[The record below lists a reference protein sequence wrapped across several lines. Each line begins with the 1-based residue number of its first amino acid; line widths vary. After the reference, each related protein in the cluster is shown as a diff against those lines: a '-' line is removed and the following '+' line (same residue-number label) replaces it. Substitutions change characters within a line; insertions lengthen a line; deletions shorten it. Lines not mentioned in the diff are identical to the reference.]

1 MSKFLSS
8 LATFIQSLFSN
19 ESSTLKFTTGERVNH
34 IRRGAIERTDGYVIA
49 NTESGVL
56 VEWPRG
62 GFSMLPKHELTVI
75 G

>member
-1 MSKFLSS
+1 MKFLSS
-8 LATFIQSLFSN
+8 ITAFIQSLCAT
-19 ESSTLKFTTGERVNH
+19 STPASKFTTGERVNH

-49 NTESGVL
+49 NTDNGVL

-62 GFSMLPKHELTVI
+62 GFSMLPKHELSVI